1 MLVGFKQGD
10 LPPVDPAE
18 FESIPTLERMKLLQ
32 QHWVDYGFGAPKIMH
47 TLYLFKGLFFFLG
60 GWLLIG
66 VTTPGLALTD
76 LDAWWGELIVLQKAM
91 LWVVLWS
98 ATGFNESWGPLAFKF
113 EPMTA
118 GYRYWVRTGT
128 LRLPPWPDKVP
139 GTKGDN
145 RRPIDVALYVAMLLV
160 LLLGLVSP
168 GEQTAA
174 AYSDPGLVP
183 AWPFIAYVVLQLIIG
198 LRDKVTFLASR
209 PEQYSVALLAFGAL
223 TTYAAGHVDMIVVV
237 KIAMFAVWW
246 GAFLSKLG
254 HHFTPTVQTMLTN
267 APLNTSKRFR
277 RSLYRDAPNDLLPSR
292 VSTFFAHVLGTTVEF
307 VLPLVILFSTDLTVT
322 ILAVIG
328 LMIFHVFIYS
338 MFALAMPQEWNLFF
352 LWATPI
358 VFLGFFSGD
367 GYALGDASS
376 PWIVGGALVLTLT
389 LPILGNFR
397 PDLISFLVAMRQ
409 YAGNW
414 ASATMAFRLDGGEDK
429 QASAEDKL
437 DSPEFITE
445 IPSQRRQLAALFGPE
460 AAELFLQKTVA
471 FRMMNSQ
478 GRGHVSILMEH
489 LDDLDNYR
497 LREGEMM
504 CTFFVGWQ
512 FGDGHLFNEFTIQA
526 VQDRCH
532 FEPGEFVTVWT
543 EAQPLGKKH
552 LQYKVIDAALG
563 VVERG
568 HYEVAAALKDQP
580 WLPNGPIEYTA
591 TWRQPGY
598 EPPNGAASAAA
609 AAGAGSVGAGSVGA
623 GSVAAEPTQAPALSA
638 ERHGPASG

>member
-1 MLVGFKQGD
+1 MGFKQGD

-32 QHWVDYGFGAPKIMH
+32 QHWVDFGFGAPKIMH
-47 TLYLFKGLFFFLG
+47 TLYLIKGLFFFVG

-66 VTTPGLALTD
+66 ITTPGLPLID
-76 LDAWWGELIVLQKAM
+76 LGAWWGELIVLQKAM

-98 ATGFNESWGPLAFKF
+98 TTGFNESWGPLAFKF

-145 RRPIDVALYVAMLLV
+145 RRPIDVMLYIAMLLV

-174 AYSDPGLVP
+174 AYSEPGLVP
-183 AWPFIAYVVLQLIIG
+183 AWPFIAYVVLQLVLG

-223 TTYAAGHVDMIVVV
+223 TGYAAGHVDMIVVV

-246 GAFLSKLG
+246 GAFLSKIG

-267 APLNTSKRFR
+267 APLNTSKKFR

-292 VSTFFAHVLGTTVEF
+292 VATFFAHVLGTTVEF
-307 VLPLVILFSTDLTVT
+307 ILPLVILFSTNWTVT
-322 ILAVIG
+322 VLATIG
-328 LMIFHVFIYS
+328 FVLFHLFIYS

-352 LWATPI
+352 LFATPI
-358 VFLGFFSGD
+358 VFLGFFAGD
-367 GYALGDASS
+367 GYAIWDASS
-376 PWIVGGALVLTLT
+376 WWLVAGAAVLTLT
-389 LPILGNFR
+389 GPLVGNFR
-397 PDLISFLVAMRQ
+397 PDLVSFLISMRQ

-414 ASATMAFRLDGGEDK
+414 ASATMAFRMNG
-429 QASAEDKL
+429 AEDKL

-445 IPSQRRQLAALFGPE
+445 IPSQRRQLVALFGPE
-460 AAELFLQKTVA
+460 VAELFLQKTVA

-478 GRGHVSILMEH
+478 GRGHMSIMMDH
-489 LDDLDNYR
+489 VDDIDNYR

-543 EAQPLGKKH
+543 EAQPLGKKD

-580 WLPNGPIEYTA
+580 WLPNGPIVYTP
-591 TWRQPGY
+591 TWRKPGY
-598 EPPNGAASAAA
+598 EPP
-609 AAGAGSVGAGSVGA
+609 AGAREDA
-623 GSVAAEPTQAPALSA
+623 QAPALSA
-638 ERHGPASG
+638 EGTGPATG

>member
-1 MLVGFKQGD
+1 MGFKQGD

-47 TLYLFKGLFFFLG
+47 TLYLIKGLFFFIG
-60 GWLLIG
+60 GWLVIG
-66 VTTPGLALTD
+66 ITTPGLPLTD
-76 LDAWWGELIVLQKAM
+76 LGAWWGELIVLQKAM

-145 RRPIDVALYVAMLLV
+145 RRPIDVMLYVAMLLV

-174 AYSDPGLVP
+174 AYSEPGLVP
-183 AWPFIAYVVLQLIIG
+183 AWPFITYVVLQLLLG

-209 PEQYSVALLAFGAL
+209 PEQYSVALLSFGAL
-223 TTYAAGHVDMIVVV
+223 TGYAAGHVDMIVVV

-246 GAFLSKLG
+246 GAFLSKIG

-267 APLNTSKRFR
+267 APLNTSRRFR
-277 RSLYRDAPNDLLPSR
+277 HSLYRNPPDDLLPSR
-292 VSTFFAHVLGTTVEF
+292 VATFFAHVLGTTVEF
-307 VLPLVILFSTDLTVT
+307 VLPLVILFSTNWTVT
-322 ILAVIG
+322 VLASIG
-328 LMIFHVFIYS
+328 FVIFHLFIYS

-352 LWATPI
+352 LFATPI
-358 VFLGFFSGD
+358 VFLGFFAGD
-367 GYALGDASS
+367 GYAIWDASS
-376 PWIVGGALVLTLT
+376 WWIVAGAAVLTLT
-389 LPILGNFR
+389 GPLVGNFR
-397 PDLISFLVAMRQ
+397 PDLVSFLISMRQ

-414 ASATMAFRLDGGEDK
+414 ASATMAFRMNG
-429 QASAEDKL
+429 AEDKL

-445 IPSQRRQLAALFGPE
+445 IPSQRRQLVALFGPE

-478 GRGHVSILMEH
+478 GRGHMSIMMNH
-489 LDDLDNYR
+489 VDDLDNYR

-526 VQDRCH
+526 IQDRCH
-532 FEPGEFVTVWT
+532 FEPGEFVTIWT
-543 EAQPLGKKH
+543 EAQPLGKKS
-552 LQYKVIDAALG
+552 LEYKVIDAALG

-580 WLPNGPIEYTA
+580 WLPNGPIEYTV
-591 TWRQPGY
+591 TWRKPSY
-598 EPPNGAASAAA
+598 EPP
-609 AAGAGSVGAGSVGA
+609 VGELGGTP
-623 GSVAAEPTQAPALSA
+623 EPALSA
-638 ERHGPASG
+638 EGPDPVVG

>member
-32 QHWVDYGFGAPKIMH
+32 QHWVDFGFGAPKIMH
-47 TLYLFKGLFFFLG
+47 TLYLIKGLFFFVG

-66 VTTPGLALTD
+66 ITTPGLPLTD
-76 LDAWWGELIVLQKAM
+76 LGAWWGELIVLQKAM

-98 ATGFNESWGPLAFKF
+98 TTGFNESWGPLAFKF

-145 RRPIDVALYVAMLLV
+145 RRPIDVMLYIAMLLV

-174 AYSDPGLVP
+174 AYSEPGLVP
-183 AWPFIAYVVLQLIIG
+183 AWPFIAYVVLQLVLG

-223 TTYAAGHVDMIVVV
+223 TGYAAGHVDMIVVV

-246 GAFLSKLG
+246 GAFLSKIG

-267 APLNTSKRFR
+267 APLNTSKKFR

-292 VSTFFAHVLGTTVEF
+292 VATFFAHVLGTTVEF
-307 VLPLVILFSTDLTVT
+307 ILPLVILFSTNWTVT
-322 ILAVIG
+322 VLATIG
-328 LMIFHVFIYS
+328 FVLFHLFIYS

-352 LWATPI
+352 LFATPI
-358 VFLGFFSGD
+358 VFLGFFAGD
-367 GYALGDASS
+367 GYAIWDASS
-376 PWIVGGALVLTLT
+376 WWIVAGAAVLTLT
-389 LPILGNFR
+389 GPLVGNFR
-397 PDLISFLVAMRQ
+397 PDLVSFLISMRQ

-414 ASATMAFRLDGGEDK
+414 ASATMAFRMNG
-429 QASAEDKL
+429 AEDKL

-445 IPSQRRQLAALFGPE
+445 IPSQRRQLVALFGPE
-460 AAELFLQKTVA
+460 VAELFLQKTVA

-478 GRGHVSILMEH
+478 GRGHMSIMMDH
-489 LDDLDNYR
+489 VDDIDNYR

-543 EAQPLGKKH
+543 EAQPLGKKD

-580 WLPNGPIEYTA
+580 WLPNGPIVYTP
-591 TWRQPGY
+591 TWRKPGY
-598 EPPNGAASAAA
+598 EPP
-609 AAGAGSVGAGSVGA
+609 AGAREDA
-623 GSVAAEPTQAPALSA
+623 QAPALSA
-638 ERHGPASG
+638 EGTGPATG

>member
-1 MLVGFKQGD
+1 VGFKQGD

-32 QHWVDYGFGAPKIMH
+32 QHWVDFGFGAPKIMH
-47 TLYLFKGLFFFLG
+47 TLYLIKGLFFFVG

-66 VTTPGLALTD
+66 ITTPGLPLTD
-76 LDAWWGELIVLQKAM
+76 LGAWWGELIVLQKAM

-145 RRPIDVALYVAMLLV
+145 RRPIDVMLYIAMLLV

-174 AYSDPGLVP
+174 AYSEPGLVP
-183 AWPFIAYVVLQLIIG
+183 AWPFIAYVVLQLVLG

-223 TTYAAGHVDMIVVV
+223 TGYAAGHVDMIVVV

-246 GAFLSKLG
+246 GAFLSKIG

-267 APLNTSKRFR
+267 APLNTSKKFR

-292 VSTFFAHVLGTTVEF
+292 VATFFAHVLGTTVEF
-307 VLPLVILFSTDLTVT
+307 ILPLVILFSTNWTLTVLAT
-322 ILAVIG
+322 IGFVV
-328 LMIFHVFIYS
+328 FHLFIYS

-352 LWATPI
+352 LFATPI
-358 VFLGFFSGD
+358 VFLGFFAGD
-367 GYALGDASS
+367 GYAIWDASS
-376 PWIVGGALVLTLT
+376 WWIVAGAAVLTLT
-389 LPILGNFR
+389 GPLVGNFR
-397 PDLISFLVAMRQ
+397 PDLVSFLISMRQ

-414 ASATMAFRLDGGEDK
+414 ASATMAFRMNG
-429 QASAEDKL
+429 AEDKL

-445 IPSQRRQLAALFGPE
+445 IPSQRRQLVALFGPE
-460 AAELFLQKTVA
+460 VAELFLQKTVA

-478 GRGHVSILMEH
+478 GRGHMSIMMDH
-489 LDDLDNYR
+489 VDDIDNYR

-543 EAQPLGKKH
+543 EAQPLGKKD

-580 WLPNGPIEYTA
+580 WLPNGPIVYTP
-591 TWRQPGY
+591 TWRKPGY
-598 EPPNGAASAAA
+598 EPP
-609 AAGAGSVGAGSVGA
+609 AGAREGA
-623 GSVAAEPTQAPALSA
+623 QAPALSA
-638 ERHGPASG
+638 EGTGPATG

>member
-1 MLVGFKQGD
+1 MGFKQGD

-32 QHWVDYGFGAPKIMH
+32 QHWVDFGFGAPKIMH
-47 TLYLFKGLFFFLG
+47 TLYLIKGLFFFVG

-66 VTTPGLALTD
+66 ITTPGLPLTD
-76 LDAWWGELIVLQKAM
+76 LGAWWGELIVLQKAM

-98 ATGFNESWGPLAFKF
+98 TTGFNESWGPLAFKF

-145 RRPIDVALYVAMLLV
+145 RRPIDVMLYIAMLLV

-174 AYSDPGLVP
+174 AYSEPGLVP
-183 AWPFIAYVVLQLIIG
+183 AWPFIAYVVLQLVLG

-223 TTYAAGHVDMIVVV
+223 TGYAAGHVDMIVVV

-246 GAFLSKLG
+246 GAFLSKIG

-267 APLNTSKRFR
+267 APLNTSKKFR

-292 VSTFFAHVLGTTVEF
+292 VATFFAHVLGTTVEF
-307 VLPLVILFSTDLTVT
+307 ILPLVILFSTNWTVT
-322 ILAVIG
+322 VLATIG
-328 LMIFHVFIYS
+328 FVLFHLFIYS

-352 LWATPI
+352 LFATPI
-358 VFLGFFSGD
+358 VFLGFFAGD
-367 GYALGDASS
+367 GYAIWDASS
-376 PWIVGGALVLTLT
+376 WWIVAGAAVLTLT
-389 LPILGNFR
+389 GPLVGNFR
-397 PDLISFLVAMRQ
+397 PDLVSFLISMRQ

-414 ASATMAFRLDGGEDK
+414 ASATMAFRMNG
-429 QASAEDKL
+429 AEDKL

-445 IPSQRRQLAALFGPE
+445 IPSQRRQLVALFGPE
-460 AAELFLQKTVA
+460 VAELFLQKTVA

-478 GRGHVSILMEH
+478 GRGHMSIMMDH
-489 LDDLDNYR
+489 VDDIDNYR

-543 EAQPLGKKH
+543 EAQPLGKKD

-580 WLPNGPIEYTA
+580 WLPNGPIVYTP
-591 TWRQPGY
+591 TWRKPGY
-598 EPPNGAASAAA
+598 EPP
-609 AAGAGSVGAGSVGA
+609 AGAREDA
-623 GSVAAEPTQAPALSA
+623 QAPALSA
-638 ERHGPASG
+638 EGTGPATG